1 MKSLL
6 IELLN
11 NCSIELGKDNFPKSI
26 AEQAKQLDLYLK
38 EWKKW
43 NNKINLTAE
52 CDELSLI
59 NKHIFESL
67 QYARAILPG
76 GSLIDIGSGAGF
88 PGIPIKVVCP
98 KLSVVLIE
106 SQRKRANFL
115 KTVIN
120 SIGLS
125 DIECIHE
132 RLEDDSQFLG
142 NYDYVTLRHVLEPN
156 LSLQLGSNLL
166 KPDGSL
172 ILQTSC
178 DNFFRPEFLNSLC
191 LALSDEIVFK
201 RSGGAYS
208 KIMVFKQKSF

>member
-1 MKSLL
+1 MKNQL

-11 NCSIELGKDNFPKSI
+11 NCSIELGKGVFPESI
-26 AEQAKQLDLYLK
+26 AEQLNLYLK

-43 NNKINLTAE
+43 NSKINLTAE

-67 QYARAILPG
+67 QYSRAILPV
-76 GSLIDIGSGAGF
+76 GSLIDVGSGAGF
-88 PGIPIKVVCP
+88 PGIPIKLVRP
-98 KLSVVLIE
+98 KLRVILIE

-125 DIECIHE
+125 DIECIHG
-132 RLEDDSQFLG
+132 RLEGSSQFLG
-142 NYDYVTLRHVLEPN
+142 NYDYVTLRHILEPN
-156 LSLQLGSNLL
+156 LSLQLGSNLV

-178 DNFFRPEFLNSLC
+178 DNSFEPEFLNSLC
-191 LALSDEIVFK
+191 LALADEIVFK
-201 RSGGAYS
+201 RSDGSYS
-208 KIMVFKQKSF
+208 KIMVFKQKTS

>member
-1 MKSLL
+1 MKNQL

-11 NCSIELGKDNFPKSI
+11 NCSIELGKGVFPELI
-26 AEQAKQLDLYLK
+26 GEQLNLYLK

-43 NNKINLTAE
+43 NSKINLTAE

-67 QYARAILPG
+67 QYARAILNV

-88 PGIPIKVVCP
+88 PGIPIKVVRP
-98 KLSVVLIE
+98 KLEVVLVE

-120 SIGLS
+120 TIGLS
-125 DIECIHE
+125 EIKCIHG
-132 RLEDDSQFLG
+132 RLEDSSQSLG
-142 NYDYVTLRHVLEPN
+142 KYNYVTLRHVLEPN
-156 LSLQLGSNLL
+156 LSLRLGANLV

-178 DNFFRPEFLNSLC
+178 ENSFEPDFLNSLC
-191 LALSDEIVFK
+191 LLLSDEIIFK
-201 RSGGAYS
+201 RSGRSYS
-208 KIMVFKQKSF
+208 KILVFKRKTR

>member
-26 AEQAKQLDLYLK
+26 AEQAEQLDLYLK

-59 NKHIFESL
+59 NKHIFDSL
-67 QYARAILPG
+67 QYARAILPV
-76 GSLIDIGSGAGF
+76 GSLIDVGSGAGF
-88 PGIPIKVVCP
+88 PGIPIKVVRP

-106 SQRKRANFL
+106 SQRKRSNFL

-120 SIGLS
+120 SVGFAE
-125 DIECIHE
+125 IECIHG
-132 RLEDDSQFLG
+132 RLEDSLPFLG

-178 DNFFRPEFLNSLC
+178 DNSFKPEFLTSLC
-191 LALSDEIVFK
+191 LKLADEIVFK
-201 RSGGAYS
+201 RSGGSYS
-208 KIMVFKQKSF
+208 KIMVFKQKTS